1 MEKKILKWATIWSM
15 LFTVGICAGLYVL
28 PSVKEKIELAL
39 AMARVQEET
48 VIEIQESITEQEQL
62 NIELPENMD
71 GRDITITNDYLTQ
84 TIYVRFAKAVEDYS
98 NNYSVRGGSDHI
110 ANLSYYKDGEAG
122 VLEINLD
129 KVCELSYSYKDGFL
143 CMKII
148 NPRDVYDKIVVIDA
162 GHGGKMPGA
171 VKRGVYE
178 KNINLAIVKELKQIF
193 DEAGDKSI
201 KVYYTRLTDVNPEL
215 EERVGLAN
223 AVDADVFISVHNNSS
238 NSGLF
243 NNEKGT
249 LILYSP
255 EEGVKQSSK
264 RLAQI
269 CMQNVTTSAGSKDLG
284 IVNGDNIRIVRMSEV
299 PVSLIEVGYMTN
311 AEEFENLQNPEY
323 QKRVAQ
329 GIYNGI
335 IQALEEGI

>member
-1 MEKKILKWATIWSM
+1 MEKRILRGVSISSAVLTI
-15 LFTVGICAGLYVL
+15 VICACLYFL
-28 PSVKEKIELAL
+28 PSITEELTVVL
-39 AMARVQEET
+39 EGMNEET
-48 VIEIQESITEQEQL
+48 VIEIQESTTEKEQL
-62 NIELPENMD
+62 NIELPKDID

-84 TIYVRFAKAVEDYS
+84 TIYVRFAKAIE
-98 NNYSVRGGSDHI
+98 NYSELYSVKGGSDHI
-110 ANLSYYKDGEAG
+110 ANLSYYKDGDAG

-129 KVCELSYSYKDGFL
+129 KVCEISYSYKEGFL
-143 CMKII
+143 CMNII

-171 VKRGVYE
+171 VKRGIYE
-178 KNINLAIVKELKQIF
+178 KNINLAIVKELKKII
-193 DEAGDKSI
+193 DAADDGEL

-223 AVDADVFISVHNNSS
+223 KVDADLFISVHNNSS
-238 NSGLF
+238 STGIF
-243 NNEKGT
+243 NHENGT

-255 EEGVKQSSK
+255 EEGTKQPSK

-299 PVSLIEVGYMTN
+299 PVALIEVGYMTN
-311 AEEFENLQNPEY
+311 EEEFRNLQDPDY

-329 GIYNGI
+329 GIYNAI
-335 IQALEEGI
+335 VQALEEGI